1 MRLLRRGFC
10 FVFALVLGIAA
21 LAPARVYAAEAPPE
35 VGAEAYVVMDAATG
49 QVLVS
54 KNADARGYPASI
66 TKIMT
71 LALVLENVDYQAKRD
86 EGITASD
93 SAIDALIPRASMIAL
108 GRGETATLQDLLYAT
123 MLESANDAANVLAE
137 YVGGS
142 IEGFGEMMNNKA
154 AQLGLTGTHFTNPSG
169 QPEDDHYT
177 TARDMALI
185 MRWALSVDGF
195 AEIFSS
201 QEYSMGA
208 SNMQAA
214 GRQFKNANLL
224 SIASS
229 EYYCQGVVGSKTG
242 YTDQARYTLATD
254 AVRGDMNLICI
265 VLDCPMNS
273 LKYTSTNEL
282 LDYCFGNFRRVSLP
296 ASSVVT
302 HSVPVYGGGEN
313 ALGQIDVLAEGEFD
327 FLLHNSLSPSIA
339 QFQYNVPDKYVIG
352 QPFAPTVTLTLGE
365 VAQQE
370 GGQVLTVPMVW
381 RGLEQIMADNTTT
394 LGALGQLAEDK
405 PAVFWFGII
414 VPLLLVALIG
424 GRIVYVQL
432 RRQHRRR
439 MRLEAARA
447 QLPIRIA
454 ERPSPQRAAAN
465 RPRSAYRRPS
475 TPDLRVARG
484 GTSDEQPRRV
494 GRAR

>member
-1 MRLLRRGFC
+1 M
-10 FVFALVLGIAA
+10 
-21 LAPARVYAAEAPPE
+21 
-35 VGAEAYVVMDAATG
+35 GAESYVVMDAATG
-49 QVLVS
+49 QVVVAR
-54 KNADARGYPASI
+54 NADQRSYPASI

-71 LALVLENVDYQAKRD
+71 IGLVLENVDFEAKRE

-108 GRGETATLQDLLYAT
+108 GRGETATLQDLVYAT

-142 IEGFGEMMNNKA
+142 IEGFAGMMNNKA

-185 MRWALSVDGF
+185 MKWALSVDGF
-195 AEIFSS
+195 EQIFSA

-208 SNMQAA
+208 SNMQSL
-214 GRQFKNANLL
+214 GRQFKNANQL
-224 SIASS
+224 SISGSS
-229 EYYCQGVVGSKTG
+229 YYCPGVVGSKTG

-265 VLDCPMNS
+265 VMSCPMNDI
-273 LKYTSTNEL
+273 KYTSTNEL
-282 LDYCFGNFRRVSLP
+282 LDYCFNNFRRVSLP
-296 ASSVVT
+296 ADNVVT
-302 HSVPVYGGGEN
+302 HSVPVYGGGDDS
-313 ALGQIDVLAEGEFD
+313 LGQIDVLAEGEFD
-327 FLLHNSLSPSIA
+327 FLLHNSLSPTIA
-339 QFQYNVPDKYVIG
+339 QFTYDVPDRYVVG
-352 QPFAPTVTLTLGE
+352 QPFTPTATLTLGD
-365 VAQQE
+365 APQQE
-370 GGQVLTVPMVW
+370 SGVVLTVPLVW
-381 RGLEQIMADNTTT
+381 RGLEQIMADNTS
-394 LGALGQLAEDK
+394 LGALGQLAEEK

-414 VPLLLVALIG
+414 IPALLTVLVA
-424 GRIVYVQL
+424 GRIAYVQV
-432 RRQHRRR
+432 RRQRRRR

-447 QLPIRIA
+447 QMPIRIA
-454 ERPSPQRAAAN
+454 ERPQPVRAGAN

-475 TPDLRVARG
+475 TPDLRVAGRSH
-484 GTSDEQPRRV
+484 TAEQPRRV